1 MSWQEASLVG
11 VLMNARGLMEL
22 LLVNIGRDNGL
33 ISPALFSI
41 LVLMTICTTGAS
53 SPLFK
58 WLSRKNLSVA

>member
-1 MSWQEASLVG
+1 
-11 VLMNARGLMEL
+11 MNARGLMEL

-41 LVLMTICTTGAS
+41 LVLMTICTTATA

-58 WLSRKNLSVA
+58 LLSRKSLYS